1 MKAVGII
8 LAGGNNNR
16 MGELSRKRAIPAM
29 PVGGSFRCIDFVL
42 SNMSN
47 SHVQTVAVLTQYNS
61 RSLNEHLS
69 SSKWW
74 DFGRKQGGLYL
85 FTPTV
90 TAENSD
96 WYRGTADAMYQNI
109 SFLKK
114 RHEPYVIITSGDCVY
129 KIDYNK
135 VLEYHIEKKADITVV
150 CKDMAPDVDVSRFGV
165 VRMNEDSRIVEFE
178 EKPMVSQSNT
188 ISTGIYIVRRRQLIE
203 MLERSAEEGRWDFVT
218 DILIRY
224 KNMKRI
230 YGYKMKEYWSNIATV
245 ESYYQTN
252 MDFLKP
258 EVRRYF
264 IHDEPKILSLI
275 HI

>member
-1 MKAVGII
+1 M
-8 LAGGNNNR
+8 AGGNNNR

-74 DFGRKQGGLYL
+74 DFGRKQRGLYL

-109 SFLKK
+109 DFLKN
-114 RHEPYVIITSGDCVY
+114 RHEPYVIIFFYCHTGNGSVFAHLY
-129 KIDYNK
+129 ILRN
-135 VLEYHIEKKADITVV
+135 
-150 CKDMAPDVDVSRFGV
+150 
-165 VRMNEDSRIVEFE
+165 NRIV
-178 EKPMVSQSNT
+178 SNC
-188 ISTGIYIVRRRQLIE
+188 YQP
-203 MLERSAEEGRWDFVT
+203 
-218 DILIRY
+218 
-224 KNMKRI
+224 KRI
-230 YGYKMKEYWSNIATV
+230 NTLV
-245 ESYYQTN
+245 
-252 MDFLKP
+252 
-258 EVRRYF
+258 
-264 IHDEPKILSLI
+264 
-275 HI
+275 

>member
-109 SFLKK
+109 DFLKN
-114 RHEPYVIITSGDCVY
+114 RHEPYVIDLVTR
-129 KIDYNK
+129 KRHKLNNK
-135 VLEYHIEKKADITVV
+135 SAGLTHRVV
-150 CKDMAPDVDVSRFGV
+150 FVHQHT
-165 VRMNEDSRIVEFE
+165 
-178 EKPMVSQSNT
+178 QS
-188 ISTGIYIVRRRQLIE
+188 YRRRNL
-203 MLERSAEEGRWDFVT
+203 LGSC
-218 DILIRY
+218 
-224 KNMKRI
+224 
-230 YGYKMKEYWSNIATV
+230 
-245 ESYYQTN
+245 
-252 MDFLKP
+252 
-258 EVRRYF
+258 
-264 IHDEPKILSLI
+264 KII
-275 HI
+275 G